1 MVLMAT
7 IMPVAIL
14 FCGFVIDMANWFQH
28 DRHLQT
34 QADAAALAGA
44 LNFMSCPD
52 NTPIRDKV
60 DEYSGGQWNTQVG
73 GTQGNVHMLLNS
85 KTYYG
90 QTDKTDDT
98 VVEGEPCTANMVDVK
113 VTETDLPWW
122 FAVGSVDFL
131 NAHARVQLHTIDS
144 LSGAT
149 PLGVPDVKPVK
160 ARVTWVD
167 EDKLPGDADRI
178 LGTAELKRTT
188 YTGGMALWQ
197 TEGPTTV
204 KVDRPN
210 MACAW
215 PSAAATPPIAAI
227 RSSSASTW
235 ALTTA
240 SSMPAAGPTRQP
252 PVPPRRPGMCS
263 YSGRPRPTPA
273 RTRTSR
279 VPPRPAPSA
288 WPRRSILAARPP
300 ATTR

>member
-85 KTYYG
+85 KTYYN
-90 QTDKTDDT
+90 QSDKTDGT

-131 NAHARVQLHTIDS
+131 NAHARVELHTIDT
-144 LSGAT
+144 LSGAV

-167 EDKLPGDADRI
+167 EDKAPGDAEPRARNRRAETHHLHGRNGALADR
-178 LGTAELKRTT
+178 GSHHRE
-188 YTGGMALWQ
+188 GGPPEHGRAR
-197 TEGPTTV
+197 GPQ
-204 KVDRPN
+204 
-210 MACAW
+210 W
-215 PSAAATPPIAAI
+215 
-227 RSSSASTW
+227 
-235 ALTTA
+235 
-240 SSMPAAGPTRQP
+240 
-252 PVPPRRPGMCS
+252 
-263 YSGRPRPTPA
+263 GRLHDL
-273 RTRTSR
+273 
-279 VPPRPAPSA
+279 
-288 WPRRSILAARPP
+288 RRSAR
-300 ATTR
+300 RVLRRGL

>member
-98 VVEGEPCTANMVDVK
+98 VGHVGPGEAGHGGVNWHRQVPAAQPATVGEDGRLPLTELTFDRAGAASPFGDDVRFPLPND
-113 VTETDLPWW
+113 DL
-122 FAVGSVDFL
+122 
-131 NAHARVQLHTIDS
+131 NYHH
-144 LSGAT
+144 
-149 PLGVPDVKPVK
+149 
-160 ARVTWVD
+160 
-167 EDKLPGDADRI
+167 PGDD
-178 LGTAELKRTT
+178 
-188 YTGGMALWQ
+188 
-197 TEGPTTV
+197 
-204 KVDRPN
+204 
-210 MACAW
+210 
-215 PSAAATPPIAAI
+215 
-227 RSSSASTW
+227 
-235 ALTTA
+235 
-240 SSMPAAGPTRQP
+240 
-252 PVPPRRPGMCS
+252 
-263 YSGRPRPTPA
+263 
-273 RTRTSR
+273 
-279 VPPRPAPSA
+279 
-288 WPRRSILAARPP
+288 
-300 ATTR
+300 